1 MPSFLQYAGVILG
14 VGFLTTAMAAPSG
27 LQSPETK
34 FPASKI
40 KEVEIYKLTGN
51 IEIFASPQNEAWI
64 EKSGTECKTE
74 IALEQNTLTVRELD
88 GSSDLNCPHP
98 LKAYIPAQAA
108 LRLNSNAANVTAQGL
123 RGSVDLEL
131 GSGNSTFKESG
142 GSIRAY
148 VNSGDVR
155 LENFA
160 GRAHMRTK
168 SGNITISMEQA
179 AAGNQL
185 NLETRSG
192 NVQVQ
197 LPPGLEAVTNLK
209 TTSGHI
215 TDDYGPDKNKQ
226 HPLRVRVQTQSG
238 NVAVQKMV
246 L

>member
-1 MPSFLQYAGVILG
+1 MHFSLEYAGFILG
-14 VGFLTTAMAAPSG
+14 MGLLATSLAAET
-27 LQSPETK
+27 LSPESK
-34 FPASKI
+34 FPAGKI
-40 KEVEIYKLTGN
+40 KEVEIYKLSGN
-51 IEIFASPQNEAWI
+51 IEIYASPNQEAWI

-74 IALEQNTLTVRELD
+74 IALEQNTLTVREFD

-98 LKAYIPAQAA
+98 LKAYVPAQVA

-123 RGSVDLEL
+123 QGSVDLEL
-131 GSGNSTFKESG
+131 GSGNSIFKESG

-148 VNSGDVR
+148 VNSGDVN
-155 LENFA
+155 LEHFS

-197 LPPGLEAVTNLK
+197 LPPGLEAITHLK
-209 TTSGHI
+209 TASGHI
-215 TDDYGPDKNKQ
+215 TDDFGPDKNKR
-226 HPLRVRVQTQSG
+226 HSLRVRIQTQSG
-238 NVAVQKMV
+238 NVAVQKAV